1 MTVDMKKAFAYS
13 LAKLKVQ
20 KIFNKQKKAK
30 QKKAITC
37 MMKFQEFRKPM

>member
-20 KIFNKQKKAK
+20 KIFQQTKKSNYLHDE
-30 QKKAITC
+30 ILGI
-37 MMKFQEFRKPM
+37 

>member
-13 LAKLKVQ
+13 LAKFKRL
-20 KIFNKQKKAK
+20 FNKQKKAK

-37 MMKFQEFRKPM
+37 MMKF

>member
-20 KIFNKQKKAK
+20 KIFQQNKKKQNKKK
-30 QKKAITC
+30 QLLA
-37 MMKFQEFRKPM
+37 